1 MSVAFLRHKLVIATV
16 TSAVLAIGCSAAPT
30 EPEPVAA
37 SPSASVR
44 APAIPGA
51 PAVVTQAIAAGL
63 SSDALTARGWE
74 CRIPPPTP
82 DRVVC
87 SHPNQGFPSPA
98 TPVDERKEIYTL
110 LVFSTSGDYLG
121 MQTVLRQDLYNG
133 QVCESTNTTYV
144 YRALIG
150 YYECLRTVG
159 TD

>member
-1 MSVAFLRHKLVIATV
+1 MSFAFPRHKLVIATV

-30 EPEPVAA
+30 EPEPVAVS
-37 SPSASVR
+37 SPAMR

-51 PAVVTQAIAAGL
+51 PAVATQAIAAGL
-63 SSDALTARGWE
+63 SVDALKARGWE
-74 CRIPPPTP
+74 CRVPPPTP

-87 SHPNQGFPSPA
+87 SRPNQGFPNPA

-110 LVFSTSGDYLG
+110 LVFSASGDYLG
-121 MQTVLRQDLYNG
+121 MQTVLRADLYNG